1 MYPTTSTLQVA
12 LQGTSDNPHIVSET
26 NGLRRS
32 RRVSATST
40 NRMPQRFA
48 ISRAWG
54 SAPIGEEGNS
64 SGIDHNM
71 ESDEGEADAL
81 LRSADN
87 SE

>member
-1 MYPTTSTLQVA
+1 
-12 LQGTSDNPHIVSET
+12 
-26 NGLRRS
+26 
-32 RRVSATST
+32 
-40 NRMPQRFA
+40 MPQCFA